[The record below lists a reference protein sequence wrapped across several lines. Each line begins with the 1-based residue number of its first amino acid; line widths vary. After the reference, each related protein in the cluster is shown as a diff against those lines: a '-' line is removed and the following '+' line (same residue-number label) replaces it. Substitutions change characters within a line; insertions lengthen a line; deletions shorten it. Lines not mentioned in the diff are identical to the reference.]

1 MQNLRRTL
9 PIATGAWLLVLLGGL
24 PGCGGGCGGET
35 TNGDWAFVTLEADQR
50 ASVTLDG
57 ALIGNTPL
65 RKYAVTPGEHTVVL
79 ECVACP
85 MPQKDTLTFV
95 VEPGELHTHAAT
107 TFLGGAGDVSTGT
120 TTETVADTTDWEVAG
135 TGTAEGKS
143 FLTVNSKPWSVVF
156 LDGALMGNTPFKDK
170 PIDSGYHTMV
180 VKCGPCEAH
189 DELERTF
196 FVEEG
201 QTHVSVA
208 NDFGVEGSVDPLGTN
223 IPGDDDTEGE
233 PKGQGFLQ
241 INSTPWATV
250 SVDGIEVGK
259 TPIASHTVE
268 AGSHKAL
275 LECGGCSEPMNELFL
290 FSVAPGE
297 TYTIQ
302 GKFED

>member
-1 MQNLRRTL
+1 M
-9 PIATGAWLLVLLGGL
+9 
-24 PGCGGGCGGET
+24 
-35 TNGDWAFVTLEADQR
+35 
-50 ASVTLDG
+50 
-57 ALIGNTPL
+57 
-65 RKYAVTPGEHTVVL
+65 
-79 ECVACP
+79 
-85 MPQKDTLTFV
+85 
-95 VEPGELHTHAAT
+95 
-107 TFLGGAGDVSTGT
+107 
-120 TTETVADTTDWEVAG
+120 AG

-170 PIDSGYHTMV
+170 SVDSGYHTMV
-180 VKCGPCEAH
+180 LKCGPCEAH

-208 NDFGVEGSVDPLGTN
+208 NDFGIEGSVDPLGTSV
-223 IPGDDDTEGE
+223 PGDDDTGSE
-233 PKGQGFLQ
+233 PKGKGFLR

-297 TYTIQ
+297 TYSIQ